1 MLTQQIRISP
11 AVVLFFCQQ
20 CNFSRKSGTNNFSY
34 FTHFSW
40 FQIPLLSKNDS
51 TVTIMKDETTPVW
64 RENLSTILCYQNDN
78 NLADKLKVNYLS
90 QGSLWRSVLSV
101 KTSWIY
107 ILYVDTLYLRNMP
120 LEGQI
125 WPTWARQLLFTYLKM
140 FPAEN
145 LKEVHI
151 IRFVCDVSCLYICI
165 QTNMSEFCPLEYI
178 CLNQKTNKKLYNVT
192 DCTDIQLA
200 MEMNI
205 SRFSHRDK
213 KKIDLGYT
221 QWRCW
226 RQVER
231 EVVLGKRA
239 TRPSEMEVLLK
250 TFGLSKSILPID
262 ISFWSSNTWDH
273 RIPGIIKFLW
283 SLKSILSF

>member
-140 FPAEN
+140 FSQ
-145 LKEVHI
+145 
-151 IRFVCDVSCLYICI
+151 R
-165 QTNMSEFCPLEYI
+165 
-178 CLNQKTNKKLYNVT
+178 KTK
-192 DCTDIQLA
+192 
-200 MEMNI
+200 
-205 SRFSHRDK
+205 F
-213 KKIDLGYT
+213 
-221 QWRCW
+221 
-226 RQVER
+226 
-231 EVVLGKRA
+231 
-239 TRPSEMEVLLK
+239 
-250 TFGLSKSILPID
+250 KSI
-262 ISFWSSNTWDH
+262 SSVMSVMSHVYIFVYRPTCQNFVH
-273 RIPGIIKFLW
+273 
-283 SLKSILSF
+283 